1 MDTAAPESLIGHFS
15 KLVDWES
22 RGTKRHE
29 SIDVIVLCVMKRR
42 RGPMRATGTRALQD
56 APWCAD
62 ERWSTDSV
70 SAVFEPGGRLLR
82 RSSGQAGRPA
92 PLGSA
97 GTQVGERPSMH

>member
-1 MDTAAPESLIGHFS
+1 MDTAAPEGLIGHFS

-82 RSSGQAGRPA
+82 RSSAKLVAR
-92 PLGSA
+92 LRSA
-97 GTQVGERPSMH
+97 LPVTQVGERPSMH